1 MSRIASALNQQFGLS
16 SLMRRQEDLAKA
28 QDRIVTGKRIDR
40 ASDDP
45 AGAARA
51 ERALADQTRNEGLLR
66 TLGASRNA
74 MSVAESSIGN
84 AIDLVQTARET
95 LVEAGNGAMN
105 DSDRALLAD
114 RLKQLKGR
122 LLSVA
127 NTEDGTGH
135 FVFGGQGNDHVP
147 FASSGIGVEY
157 QGTPGRAAGSLSED
171 LPMAVDGEALWL
183 KARTGNGVFETDRQ
197 VDPGSTAWIS
207 AGQVSDPAAL
217 TLTDGQRYEI
227 TFDTSTS
234 TSTRYSVN
242 LIDSD
247 GSSTPVPDAANN
259 SHDYV
264 SGTPIAGLPGMS
276 VNITGTPLAGD
287 TFTIEPSSPGLSV
300 FDALDRVTDV
310 LGSSATVP
318 PNAGDRAQAL
328 NRGLRDLDQVLANL
342 QVGRAHAGDTL
353 NQIDGLDERTQTR
366 VLSDKGVRSEAV
378 DLDMAQGISDFSTKQ
393 AAYHAALQSYSM
405 VRKISLFDY
414 ISN

>member
-1 MSRIASALNQQFGLS
+1 MSRIASALNQQLGLS
-16 SLMRRQEDLAKA
+16 SLMRRQEDLTKA
-28 QDRIVTGKRIDR
+28 QERMVSGKRISR

-51 ERALADQTRNEGLLR
+51 ERALADQTRSEGLLR

-74 MSVAESSIGN
+74 MSVAESSIRN

-114 RLKQLKGR
+114 RLKQLKGQ

-135 FVFGGQGNDHVP
+135 HVFGGQGNDHVP
-147 FASSGIGVEY
+147 FANAGIGVEY
-157 QGTPGRAAGSLSED
+157 QGTPGQAAGSLSED
-171 LPMAVDGEALWL
+171 LPMSVDGEALWL

-197 VDPGSTAWIS
+197 VDPSSTAWVS

-227 TFDTSTS
+227 TFDTP
-234 TSTRYSVN
+234 TRYSVN
-242 LIDSD
+242 LIGSD
-247 GSSTPVPDAANN
+247 GLSTPVPDAASN
-259 SHDYV
+259 SHGYA

-276 VNITGTPLAGD
+276 VNITGAAVAGD
-287 TFTIEPSSPGLSV
+287 KFTIEPSSPGLSV
-300 FDALDRVTDV
+300 FDALDRVIDV
-310 LGSSATVP
+310 LGSTATVP
-318 PNAGDRAQAL
+318 PNAGDRAQAV

-342 QVGRAHAGDTL
+342 QVGRSHAGETL
-353 NQIDGLDERTQTR
+353 NQMDGLDERTQAR
-366 VLSDKGVRSEAV
+366 VLSDKGLRSDAE
-378 DLDMAQGISDFSTKQ
+378 DLDMVQGISDFSTKQ
-393 AAYHAALQSYSM
+393 TAYQAALQSYSM